1 MCPDVCFY
9 VPFSDMYSGIRGE
22 SRRID
27 QQLTALRTRVE
38 AELTMQRRMLSVLG
52 MLDML
57 YAMAAVRK

>member
-1 MCPDVCFY
+1 
-9 VPFSDMYSGIRGE
+9 MYSGIRGE